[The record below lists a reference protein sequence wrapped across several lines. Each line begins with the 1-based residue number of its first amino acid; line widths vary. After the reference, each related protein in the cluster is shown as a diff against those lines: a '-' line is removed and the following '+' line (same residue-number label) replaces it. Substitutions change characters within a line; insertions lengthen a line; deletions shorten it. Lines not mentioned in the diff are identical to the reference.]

1 MTRHPLFQLLIAAVI
16 VQGVAIR
23 AFPDGPKDNV
33 AKNVRPVPRVGIQLT
48 AAQKADFDKRMSEFK
63 SLLDKLKAKKDPRT
77 QELLPDIEIFY
88 RAVRTNIDHRELFG
102 KRDVYNAAVLTN
114 EGRGRAH
121 DLLTGMPEPVWPD
134 KTGLVVRGYRSKIDG
149 TVQPYGLVVP
159 KSYDPKSERGYRLDI
174 WFHGRGET
182 LSETNFIAGRMRS
195 RGIYTPKNAF
205 VLHPYGRYCNANK
218 FAGEIDVLEALADVR
233 RRYRIDPDRISVRG
247 FSMGGAACW
256 QFAVHYADR
265 WFAANPGAGFSETP
279 LFLKVFQKETLKPT
293 WYEQKL
299 WNMYD
304 CPGYAINLYHCPT
317 IAYSGEL
324 DSQKQA
330 ADVMQAALKK
340 VRIDMLHI
348 IGPKMHHQIHPVSAK
363 EIERR
368 MYALAK
374 AGRDHNPRSIR
385 FATFTL
391 KYNRMHWITVN
402 ALGEHWKRAWV
413 DADVLPNNR
422 LDIRSGNVT
431 DLTVSMPPG
440 SKLLDIRSRVRIFIN
455 GIPFVGPQPK
465 SDRSFTV
472 RFHRVGRRWRIVSEP
487 DAASVRVALAKRH
500 NLQGPIDD
508 AFMDSFI
515 FVKPAGK
522 ARHDAVEKWT
532 QSELAHAVREWRRQ
546 FRGDAR
552 VKSADKIT
560 PTDIANSNLILFGDP
575 ASNPLIAKIAGKLPI
590 KWGDKQIT
598 VGGKNY
604 DAAQHA
610 PILIYP
616 NPLNPKK
623 YVVLNSGFT
632 YREYAYLN
640 NARQVPM
647 LPDWAVIDLRTP
659 PGAVHPG
666 KVVDA
671 GFFGEGWELKSG
683 Q

>member
-1 MTRHPLFQLLIAAVI
+1 MIRHLLIAAAI
-16 VQGVAIR
+16 VPALTLPGFA
-23 AFPDGPKDNV
+23 DGLKDNIPD
-33 AKNVRPVPRVGIQLT
+33 KVRPVPRVGIKLSD
-48 AAQKADFDKRMSEFK
+48 AQKADFEKRMSEFQG
-63 SLLDKLKAKKDPRT
+63 LLDKLNAKKDPRT
-77 QELLPDIEIFY
+77 RELLPDVEIFY

-102 KRDVYNAAVLTN
+102 KRDVRNAAVLTN
-114 EGRGRAH
+114 EGRGRAA
-121 DLLTGMPEPVWPD
+121 DLLNGKPSWPN

-149 TVQPYGLVVP
+149 TVQPYGLVIP

-195 RGIYTPKNAF
+195 RGQYTPKDTI

-218 FAGEIDVLEALADVR
+218 FAGEIDVLEALADVQ

-279 LFLKVFQKETLKPT
+279 LFLKVFQKETLRPT
-293 WYEQKL
+293 WYEQRL

-317 IAYSGEL
+317 VAYSGEL

-330 ADVMQAALKK
+330 ADVMEAALKK
-340 VRIDMLHI
+340 ERIDMLHI
-348 IGPKMHHQIHPVSAK
+348 IGPKMHHQIHPGSAK

-368 MYALAK
+368 MAALAK
-374 AGRDHNPRSIR
+374 AGRDHNPPSIR

-391 KYNRMHWITVN
+391 KYNRMHWLTVN

-413 DADVLPNNR
+413 DADVRPGNQLA
-422 LDIRSGNVT
+422 IRSGNVT
-431 DLTVSMPPG
+431 DLTVSMPAG
-440 SKLLDIRSRVRIFIN
+440 SKLLDVRSRVPVFIN
-455 GIPFVGPQPK
+455 GIPFRAPRPK

-472 RFHRVGRRWRIVSEP
+472 RFHREGRRWRMGAPQTEGLV
-487 DAASVRVALAKRH
+487 KRH

-515 FVKPAGK
+515 FVKPTGK
-522 ARHDAVEKWT
+522 ARHDAVGKWT
-532 QSELAHAVREWRRQ
+532 QSELAHAVKHWRQQ

-552 VKSADKIT
+552 AKSADQIT
-560 PTDIANSNLILFGDP
+560 KADIANSNLILFGDP

-590 KWGDKQIT
+590 KWGDKQIS

-610 PILIYP
+610 PVLIYP
-616 NPLNPKK
+616 NPLNPQK

-659 PGAVHPG
+659 PGSVHPG

-671 GFFGEGWELKSG
+671 GFFGERWELKSG
-683 Q
+683 R

>member
-1 MTRHPLFQLLIAAVI
+1 M
-16 VQGVAIR
+16 
-23 AFPDGPKDNV
+23 
-33 AKNVRPVPRVGIQLT
+33 RPVPKVGVALT
-48 AAQKADFDKRMSEFK
+48 AKQKADFEKSLSNFK
-63 SLLDKLKAKKDPRT
+63 SLLDKLKARNDPGT
-77 QELLPDIEIFY
+77 QELLPDVEIFY
-88 RAVRTNIDHRELFG
+88 RAVRTNVDHRELFSPQ
-102 KRDVYNAAVLTN
+102 DVKNAAAVGE
-114 EGRGRAH
+114 EGGRRAIELF
-121 DLLTGMPEPVWPD
+121 DRKPQWYD
-134 KTGLVVRGYRSKIDG
+134 NTGLVVRGYRSKIDG

-159 KSYDPKSERGYRLDI
+159 ESYDPRSQKGYRLDI

-182 LSETNFIAGRMRS
+182 LSETNFIIGRMRS
-195 RGIYTPKNAF
+195 RGQFTPKDTF

-218 FAGEIDVLEALADVR
+218 FAGEIDVLEALADVK

-293 WYEQKL
+293 WYEQRL
-299 WNMYD
+299 WTMYD

-317 IAYSGEL
+317 VAYSGEL

-330 ADVMQAALKK
+330 ADVMEEALKK
-340 VRIDMLHI
+340 QRIDLLHI
-348 IGPKMHHQIHPVSAK
+348 IGPQTKHRIHPDSAK

-368 MYALAK
+368 MDQLAK
-374 AGRDHNPRSIR
+374 VGRDRNPPAIR
-385 FATFTL
+385 FATYTL
-391 KYNRMHWITVN
+391 RYNRMHWVRVN
-402 ALGEHWKRAWV
+402 ALGEHWKRAFV
-413 DADVLPNNR
+413 DADVISENR
-422 LDIRSGNVT
+422 LDLRTGNVT
-431 DLTVSMPPG
+431 DLTVNMPAG
-440 SKLLDIRSRVRIFIN
+440 AKLFDNRSRVKILIN
-455 GIPFVGPQPK
+455 GVPFIGPQPK

-472 RFHRVGRRWRIVSEP
+472 RLYRDGKLWRMGTPKTDGLV
-487 DAASVRVALAKRH
+487 KQH

-508 AFMDSFI
+508 AFMSSFI
-515 FVKPAGK
+515 FVEPTGK
-522 ARHDAVEKWT
+522 ARHAAVEKWT
-532 QSELAHAVREWRRQ
+532 KSELKHAVTEWRRQ

-552 VKSADKIT
+552 VKPADKIT
-560 PTDIANSNLILFGDP
+560 AADIAGSNLVLFGDP
-575 ASNPLIAKIAGKLPI
+575 ASNPLIAKIADKLPI
-590 KWGDKQIT
+590 KWGAKEIS
-598 VGGKNY
+598 VGGKTY

-659 PGAVHPG
+659 AGSRFPG
-666 KVVDA
+666 KVTDA
-671 GFFGEGWELKSG
+671 GFFGERWELKTG

>member
-1 MTRHPLFQLLIAAVI
+1 MTRHLLPFVVVAAAVTP
-16 VQGVAIR
+16 AC
-23 AFPDGPKDNV
+23 ADGPQDNIPS
-33 AKNVRPVPRVGIQLT
+33 KVRPIPKIGIELSE
-48 AAQKADFDKRMSEFK
+48 AQKASFEEQMANFK
-63 SLLDKLKAKKDPRT
+63 AALDQLRVKKDRRV

-88 RAVRTNIDHRELFG
+88 RAVRTNFDHRELFG
-102 KRDVYNAAVLTN
+102 KRDLQNAGVVIA
-114 EGRGRAH
+114 EGRGRAR
-121 DLLTGMPEPVWPD
+121 DLANGKPLWPD
-134 KTGLVVRGYRSKIDG
+134 QTGLVVRGYRSKIDG
-149 TVQPYGLVVP
+149 TVQPYGLVIPDSYNP
-159 KSYDPKSERGYRLDI
+159 KSTRGYRLDI

-182 LSETNFIAGRMRS
+182 LSETNFIAQRMRQVG
-195 RGIYTPKNAF
+195 RYAPKDTI
-205 VLHPYGRYCNANK
+205 VLHPYGRYSNANK
-218 FAGEIDVLEALADVR
+218 FAGEVDVLEALADVR

-279 LFLKVFQKETLKPT
+279 LFLKVFQKETLNPT
-293 WYEQKL
+293 WYERRL
-299 WNMYD
+299 WTMYD

-317 IAYSGEL
+317 VAYSGEL

-330 ADVMQAALKK
+330 ADVMEAALKK
-340 VRIDMLHI
+340 QRIDLLHV
-348 IGPKMHHQIHPVSAK
+348 IGPKTRHSIHPDSAK

-368 MYALAK
+368 MAALAK
-374 AGRDHNPRSIR
+374 AGRDRNPRSIR

-391 KYNRMHWITVN
+391 KYNRMHWLTVN
-402 ALGEHWKRAWV
+402 ALEEHWKRAWV
-413 DADVLPNNR
+413 DAKVQPDNR
-422 LDIRSGNVT
+422 LDISSGNVT
-431 DLTVSMPPG
+431 DLTVSMPAG
-440 SKLLDIRSRVRIFIN
+440 STLFDVRHRVRVFIN
-455 GIPFVGPQPK
+455 GLPMVGPQPK

-472 RFHRVGRRWRIVSEP
+472 RFHRDGRRWRIVSDR

-508 AFMDSFI
+508 AFMDSFL
-515 FVKPAGK
+515 FVKPTGK
-522 ARHDAVEKWT
+522 ARHAAVEKWT
-532 QSELAHAVREWRRQ
+532 QSELAHAVKHWRQQ

-552 VKSADKIT
+552 VKPADQIT
-560 PTDIANSNLILFGDP
+560 PADIAGSNLVLFGDP
-575 ASNPLIAKIAGKLPI
+575 ASNPLIAKIAEKLPI

-598 VGGKNY
+598 VGSKTY
-604 DAAQHA
+604 DVTRHA

-659 PGAVHPG
+659 PNSVHPG

-671 GFFGEGWELKSG
+671 GFFGERWELKSG
-683 Q
+683 R